1 MARHKEAQED
11 IREMEIG
18 GPSGMGD
25 QLATSSSDEL
35 SDPPITQVAENETN
49 SGSETES
56 DDEDE
61 VIPSTYPPEAS
72 ASI

>member
-11 IREMEIG
+11 IREIEIG

-25 QLATSSSDEL
+25 QLATSSSNEL
-35 SDPPITQVAENETN
+35 LDPLITQVAKNETN
-49 SGSETES
+49 SGSKTKN
-56 DDEDE
+56 DDEDK

-72 ASI
+72 AFI